1 MLCLMILSVG
11 ATFAADDVALND
23 ASDGMAGESDALGI
37 AADTEAVGAGSS
49 SVVTEDTFF
58 DYFDESGSLRDNVT
72 DDELIF
78 EGDFSNLGIGY
89 LTIEDSIKLSG
100 SEGATLGGFSIMIC
114 ANDVTIDGFT
124 INLAPDMYGINIA
137 DEISNTQISNNKIFY
152 TAMEG
157 YDSYAIYA
165 GAVSGLKILNNTI
178 TYVGNTDGTVI
189 NNAIRVQGY
198 DDSENYYEDVYS
210 AENVVVSG
218 NTFDIT
224 LPSTKVNYDDWP
236 DTIWYSDG
244 IVFYFV
250 DGLQFVNNTVTVNY
264 DGVAGS
270 SDTIDAV
277 AVRGNAFAAYYGEPV
292 QSNNV
297 KILDNT
303 ITANGHGYMYAISA
317 SADDLTVSGNTITAT
332 ADDNYANG
340 INIEGPS
347 NGVVR
352 DNVIEVSAPISVYG
366 IYTSQYNGEL
376 KMEYINNTITSD
388 SYLSVGMELIDSDS
402 YAINNTITAMGNYT
416 YGILASI
423 RDSIEIKGNDITL
436 YGSNTGSDPL
446 GDPIVSYN
454 SMGISIKGP
463 ALIEDNTI
471 YSTNIGLNFVEEAG
485 TTVNHNTIT
494 VEANNP
500 EVSSYAIYAKA
511 ARDDSP
517 DGITFTKNTINFVS
531 NADTTVVNNA
541 VRIEGYDANVNK
553 TRAIKNIIFQ
563 ENTFDIDLVSLDVD
577 YSNWPV
583 TNYLSDGI
591 VFYLV
596 DDVQFINNTVDIEYT
611 SFSGY
616 ADTIYG
622 IAVRGVVYMNDD
634 WETFYIP
641 SKNIVINDN
650 TITAAGHNYMYAVS
664 VWGDELTISGNDITA
679 SADTHYANAI
689 NVESPSNTGIVSN
702 NVLDVSAPDAVYAIY
717 SFAYNGP
724 IAGVTYENNTI
735 TTDGYL
741 SAGYEVASENVTI
754 VDSTITAMGNYT
766 YGIVASVRGGEG
778 TISRNEITLYGSN
791 VGTVSTGDSLTP
803 LNSMGIN
810 VKGNSMIADNVIE
823 STGLGINLADDGI
836 FAVDKNHIYVTA
848 AGDVVNTAAINVQL
862 SEESYESVDATIMNN
877 HVEADTEYAVDMK
890 NATGAVHDN
899 YLVASDLRGDE
910 AVSSTGDADVYDNT
924 PVPLTPTDLALIYDE
939 DAQEVVA
946 TLTNNVTGQAIKGY
960 TIRIKLAGETYK
972 LVTDA
977 NGQVRQSTADLTP
990 GTIYTV
996 TATFKETTKY
1006 YGSKATVKVTVV
1018 ADTALAIA
1026 YDEQTK
1032 EMVVTLTNNATG
1044 QAIKGFSVTVK
1055 LHGES
1060 YKLVTDANGQVRVSA
1075 ADLDPGVIY
1084 TVSAT
1089 FKATT
1094 KYNGAKVTE
1103 KVPIMAN
1110 TTVSISYSDDI
1121 KELVVTLENNNT
1133 GKAIKGFTLRVNL
1146 DGELYKLVT
1155 DADGQVSISTAE
1167 LAPGNYPVT
1176 VDFVQTTKYYG
1187 STASTEIVCE
1197 EREE

>member
-1 MLCLMILSVG
+1 MILSVG

-23 ASDGMAGESDALGI
+23 ASDGMAGGSDALGI
-37 AADTEAVGAGSS
+37 AVDTEAVGAGTS
-49 SVVTEDTFF
+49 SVVTEDNFF
-58 DYFDESGSLRDNVT
+58 DYFDEIGTLRDNVT

-78 EGDFSNLGIGY
+78 EGDFSNLGINY
-89 LTIEDSIKLSG
+89 LSISDSIKLSG
-100 SEGATLGGFSIMIC
+100 NNTALDGITFMIY
-114 ANDVTIDGFT
+114 ADDVTVDGFT
-124 INLAPDMYGINIA
+124 LTPYDVFGFYIP
-137 DEISNTQISNNKIFY
+137 DEISNTQISNNKIVY
-152 TAMEG
+152 NALEG
-157 YDSYAIYA
+157 CDSYAIYA
-165 GAVSGLKILNNTI
+165 GAISGLKILNNTI

-189 NNAIRVQGY
+189 NNAIRVQGK
-198 DDSENYYEDVYS
+198 DDSENYYED
-210 AENVVVSG
+210 AFPADTVVVSG

-224 LPSTKVNYDDWP
+224 MPSTRVNYDDWP

-244 IVFYFV
+244 IVFYYV
-250 DGLQFVNNTVTVNY
+250 DGLQFVNNTVTINY
-264 DGVAGS
+264 HGVAGS
-270 SDTIDAV
+270 SDTIFGV
-277 AVRGNAFAAYYGEPV
+277 AVRGNAFAAYFGAEEPIQSKNV
-292 QSNNV
+292 Q
-297 KILDNT
+297 ILDNT
-303 ITANGHGYMYAISA
+303 VTANGHGYIYAISA
-317 SADDLTVSGNTITAT
+317 CADDLTVSGNTITAT

-366 IYTSQYNGEL
+366 IYTSQYNGAL
-376 KMEYINNTITSD
+376 KMQYINNTITSD
-388 SYLSVGMELIDSDS
+388 SYLSVGMELIDAES

-423 RDSIEIKGNDITL
+423 SDSIEIKGNDITL

-485 TTVNHNTIT
+485 TEVNHNTIA

-500 EVSSYAIYAKA
+500 DLASYAIYAKA
-511 ARDDSP
+511 ISTKSP
-517 DGITFTKNTINFVS
+517 DSIIFTKNTIDYVA
-531 NADTTVVNNA
+531 NANEKVINNA

-583 TNYLSDGI
+583 TNYFSDGI

-596 DDVQFINNTVDIEYT
+596 DGIQFINNTVDIEYT
-611 SFSGY
+611 SYSGY
-616 ADTIYG
+616 SDTIYG
-622 IAVRGVVYMNDD
+622 IAVRGVVYKDDD
-634 WETFYIP
+634 WNTFYIP

-650 TITAAGHNYMYAVS
+650 TITAAGHNYLYAVS

-679 SADTHYANAI
+679 SADTEYANAI
-689 NVESPSNTGIVSN
+689 NVESPSTNGIVSN
-702 NVLDVSAPDAVYAIY
+702 NVLDVSAPNTVYGVY

-741 SAGYEVASENVTI
+741 SVGYEVASENVTI

-778 TISRNEITLYGSN
+778 TLSRNEIALYGSN
-791 VGTVSTGDSLTP
+791 VGTKTTGDSLTP
-803 LNSMGIN
+803 KNSMGIN
-810 VKGNSMIADNVIE
+810 VKGTSMIADNVIE
-823 STGLGINLADDGI
+823 STGLGINLAQDGI
-836 FAVDKNHIYVTA
+836 FTVDKNNIYVTA

-862 SEESYESVDATIMNN
+862 SEESYEAVDATIINN

-910 AVSSTGDADVYDNT
+910 AVSSTGDADVYGNT

-960 TIRIKLAGETYK
+960 TVRIKLAGETHK

-977 NGQVRQSTADLTP
+977 NGQVRLSTADLTP

-1006 YGSKATVKVTVV
+1006 YGSKSTVKVTVV

-1044 QAIKGFSVTVK
+1044 QAIKGYSVTVK

-1075 ADLDPGVIY
+1075 ADLNPGVIY

-1103 KVPIMAN
+1103 KVPIKAN
-1110 TTVSISYSDDI
+1110 TTISISYSDNT

-1133 GKAIKGFTLRVNL
+1133 GNAIKGFTLRVNL
-1146 DGELYKLVT
+1146 NGEVHKLVT
-1155 DADGQVSISTAE
+1155 DANGQVSLST
-1167 LAPGNYPVT
+1167 LGLPTGHYPVT
-1176 VDFVQTTKYYG
+1176 VNFVETTKYYG
-1187 STASTEIVCE
+1187 STATTEIECE
-1197 EREE
+1197 EFEPVS